1 MIDESCW
8 DPVIIEDNGVNALL
22 VEGSGPSTKG
32 GRKLEATCRVGGKP
46 RDAGPQRYRYNYRG
60 ITTNNSFHQ
69 SLHAFCRYVGY
80 IFC

>member
-22 VEGSGPSTKG
+22 TEGSGPSTQG

-46 RDAGPQRYRYNYRG
+46 RDAGPQKYRLDLGDLYLSIKSQSIPHNN
-60 ITTNNSFHQ
+60 IT
-69 SLHAFCRYVGY
+69 
-80 IFC
+80 